1 VPKETL
7 VSTGPLRER
16 IRRLEAEVEAQ
27 RQLRADDDPFFRWA
41 DYFLAAMTEALRE
54 AEREYVSTAEAARLT
69 GWSEQTLRARGRDV
83 TNGRLMPAGWE
94 GLLARQE
101 AHEWAFCVATIP
113 IKGQAA
119 A

>member
-1 VPKETL
+1 MEKETL

-16 IRRLEAEVEAQ
+16 IVRLEEEVEAQ

-41 DYFLAAMTEALRE
+41 EYFLAAMREALRD
-54 AEREYVSTAEAARLT
+54 AEREYVATAEAARLT
-69 GWSEQTLRARGRDV
+69 GWSEQTLRARGRAAAR
-83 TNGRLMPAGWE
+83 GRPLPTGWE
-94 GLLARQE
+94 GLLARHE
-101 AHEWAFCVATIP
+101 ANEWAFCVATIP